1 MPTDIL
7 KTLLTRETLGSF
19 ISVCIACFLYFP
31 TQADLFS
38 DYYFILPSFI
48 IFVVIVCISSIS
60 SLQKLLLRRSLASAE
75 IQLRKIDNN
84 YNFYKLPKEGK
95 EEIDKIDEY
104 VNKRATSLLAL
115 LFTSIFLVSIIF
127 LHYLKLVSPP
137 LLTIGNLSIPPE
149 YVILLIGLADGILA
163 VEDMKEIEQYMFKN
177 MEQVYYTY
185 RGTQDDKRAYI

>member
-1 MPTDIL
+1 MREEKMPNIGLLTCAEEPNLWDDDVLLYNDLVEEDIL
-7 KTLLTRETLGSF
+7 
-19 ISVCIACFLYFP
+19 
-31 TQADLFS
+31 
-38 DYYFILPSFI
+38 
-48 IFVVIVCISSIS
+48 
-60 SLQKLLLRRSLASAE
+60 AE
-75 IQLRKIDNN
+75 EVRKIDNN